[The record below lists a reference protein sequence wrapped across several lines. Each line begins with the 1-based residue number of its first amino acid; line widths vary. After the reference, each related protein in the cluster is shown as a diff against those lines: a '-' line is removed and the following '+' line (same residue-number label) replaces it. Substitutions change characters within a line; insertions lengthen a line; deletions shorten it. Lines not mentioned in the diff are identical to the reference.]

1 VTTAA
6 HEPFTAVLRR
16 DEGRTIIE
24 LHGELDAATAG
35 RVDAYLDDALQ
46 AGERRVVI
54 DLQHVAFIDSAG
66 IGAIVRSLKRV
77 RAADGELSLRSPSVV
92 AQHALEI
99 SGVSELVAIVT
110 DPVFHSHFHH
120 QDPLTPD
127 E

>member
-1 VTTAA
+1 VVR
-6 HEPFTAVLRR
+6 EDDGRAV
-16 DEGRTIIE
+16 IE

-35 RVDAYLDDALQ
+35 RIDAYLDGVLE
-46 AGERRVVI
+46 AGERRIVI

-77 RAADGELSLRSPSVV
+77 RAADGELILRSPSVV

-110 DPVFHSHFHH
+110 DPAFHSHFHH
-120 QDPLTPD
+120 QDPLTPQD
-127 E
+127 